1 MKKVGSEGIQ
11 PKNKDERNRT
21 MGETIV
27 LYSSVYG
34 STQAYAE
41 QIAETLDCRA
51 VPIDAFKKSEFVNY
65 RTVIYG
71 GGVQAGVIRGFEKFA
86 KWIKSDLKLLEMVS
100 NGTITA
106 EEARKAGTSRKKII
120 VFAVG
125 ITVESEEARQQL
137 IEINFDKKY
146 LKNLKCYFLPGA
158 YDPST
163 LKGADKLL
171 MKIARKMI
179 AGKSERDRLPDDAV
193 LEERLEHGCD
203 LVDMERIKPIVDE
216 ALANENL

>member
-1 MKKVGSEGIQ
+1 
-11 PKNKDERNRT
+11 
-21 MGETIV
+21 MGDTIV

-41 QIAETLDCRA
+41 QIAEALDCRA
-51 VPIDAFKKSEFVNY
+51 VPIDSFKKSEFVNY
-65 RTVIYG
+65 TTVIYG
-71 GGVQAGVIRGFEKFA
+71 GFEKFA

-106 EEARKAGTSRKKII
+106 EEARKAGTSRKRIFI
-120 VFAVG
+120 FAVG
-125 ITVESEEARQQL
+125 IHVDSETARKQL

-158 YDPST
+158 YDPSA

-171 MKIARKMI
+171 MKVARKMI
-179 AGKSERDRLPDDAV
+179 AGKTERNRSPEDAV
-193 LEERLEHGCD
+193 LKERLEHGCD

>member
-41 QIAETLDCRA
+41 QIAEALDCRA

-125 ITVESEEARQQL
+125 INVESEEARKQL

-158 YDPST
+158 YDPSA

-171 MKIARKMI
+171 MKVARKMI

>member
-1 MKKVGSEGIQ
+1 MKKAGSEGIQ

-41 QIAETLDCRA
+41 QIAEALDCRA

-125 ITVESEEARQQL
+125 INVESEEARKQL

-158 YDPST
+158 YDPSA

-171 MKIARKMI
+171 MKVARKMI

-203 LVDMERIKPIVDE
+203 LVDMERIKPIV
-216 ALANENL
+216 

>member
-1 MKKVGSEGIQ
+1 
-11 PKNKDERNRT
+11 
-21 MGETIV
+21 MGDTIV

-41 QIAETLDCRA
+41 QIAKALDCRA
-51 VPIDAFKKSEFVNY
+51 VSIDSFKKSEFVNY
-65 RTVIYG
+65 TTVIYG
-71 GGVQAGVIRGFEKFA
+71 GAVQAGVIRGFEKFA

-106 EEARKAGTSRKKII
+106 EEARKAGTSRKRILI
-120 VFAVG
+120 FAVG
-125 ITVESEEARQQL
+125 IHVDSEAARKQL
-137 IEINFDKKY
+137 IEINFDKKH

-158 YDPST
+158 YDPGAV
-163 LKGADKLL
+163 KGADRLL
-171 MKIARKMI
+171 MKVARKMI
-179 AGKSERDRLPDDAV
+179 AGKTERDRSPEDAA

-216 ALANENL
+216 VLENDNL